1 MGLWPFY
8 NELKEKESCQMILQ
22 GEMPYID
29 PWYHNQL
36 LIEGCLVHIM
46 NQCLQYQLEDHAN
59 IFHVVEHLQETM
71 CLDDATQAAANANAA
86 AVAQS

>member
-1 MGLWPFY
+1 
-8 NELKEKESCQMILQ
+8 
-22 GEMPYID
+22 
-29 PWYHNQL
+29 
-36 LIEGCLVHIM
+36 M